1 MAEAAAPDFS
11 VVGRRLPRVD
21 ADEKVTGRAEYVADV
36 ILPGMLWG
44 AVLRSPYP
52 HARILHVDT
61 SRARRLPGVR
71 AAVTADDTPKRTWG
85 AFVRDQPVLVIDRV
99 RYVGEEI
106 AAVAAVD
113 LDMAREAVE
122 LIDVEYEELP
132 AVFDA
137 EEAMAAGAPILH
149 EDRGTN
155 VAMTIDV
162 ERGDVER
169 AFAESAVVVEGTFE
183 SHPQWHAAI
192 ETIGSVA
199 QFNPNGKLTVW
210 MNTQTLFMARG
221 RIAWAL
227 DLNESDVRIIQ
238 PYVGGGFGGKSCD
251 DNNALVCAVL
261 ARASGRP
268 VKLIN
273 TREEEFLAGSRPRVP
288 MKIWVKLGFQ
298 RDGLVQAKQIRLVA
312 DNGAYCGK
320 APGVFGVSS
329 LRHDTGY
336 QYPNVKVQSFLV
348 YTNKIPTGAFRG
360 FGNPSA
366 EWAVEQAW
374 DMAADRL
381 GIDPLDLALMNAAE
395 PGYIS
400 PHGNR
405 VISCELK
412 QCLEKAGE
420 LMDWRVKRASTGP
433 RKFLAPAS
441 VGTSPP
447 PSPSPVEGEGRQP
460 PPPSPNPQ
468 SATPGPLR
476 GLGQGTTVHVS
487 GKRHFGDYEG
497 GSAIIKV
504 SEDGKAFI
512 WSGEGEIG
520 QGSTTVLCQIAA
532 EELGLPYDDVSI
544 SQADTD
550 LTTYCHGAYA
560 SRLTY
565 VAGNAVKNAA
575 ANAKAQLLETAAEQL
590 EVSLE
595 DLEVRHGRV
604 FIRGAPEGPS
614 LTVAQVAR
622 ARLFRRGG
630 QPIVA
635 AGSFDSDS
643 VLQDETRYGNESGAY
658 NFGAQMAE
666 VEVDPETGQVTVL
679 EYVSVADC
687 GTVVNPVAAE
697 GQQQGAIAQGI
708 GYALTEGMVMDE
720 GRPLNANFGDYRLP
734 CTLDMPPLKID
745 FAESYEPT
753 GPFGAKGLGEL
764 GLDPTAAVI
773 ANAVY
778 DACGV
783 RITQLPITA
792 EKILEGLQGR

>member
-1 MAEAAAPDFS
+1 MKDGFD
-11 VVGRRLPRVD
+11 VVGRGVPRVD
-21 ADEKVTGRAEYVADV
+21 GEEKVTGRAEYVAD
-36 ILPGMLWG
+36 INLPGMLRG

-52 HARILHVDT
+52 HARIRRIDT
-61 SRARRLPGVR
+61 NRARGLPGVR
-71 AAVTADDTPKRTWG
+71 AVVTAEDTPKRAWG
-85 AFVRDQPVLVIDRV
+85 AFVRDQPVLAMDKV
-99 RYVGEEI
+99 RYAGEEV

-113 LDMAREAVE
+113 LETAREAVE
-122 LIDVEYEELP
+122 LIDVEWEELP
-132 AVFDA
+132 AVFDP
-137 EEAMAAGAPILH
+137 ELAMRPDAPVLH
-149 EDRGTN
+149 EERGTN
-155 VAMTIDV
+155 VAITIDV

-169 AFAESAVVVEGTFE
+169 AFAASDVVVEETFQ

-199 QFNPNGKLTVW
+199 QYGPRGKLTLW

-227 DLNESDVRIIQ
+227 DMSESDIRIIQ
-238 PYVGGGFGGKSCD
+238 PAVGGGFGGKSCD
-251 DNNALVCAVL
+251 DNNALICALL

-288 MKIWVKLGFQ
+288 MQIHVKLGFT
-298 RDGLVQAKQIRLVA
+298 RDGMVQAKQIRLIA

-320 APGVFGVSS
+320 APGVFGVAS

-336 QYPNVKVQSFLV
+336 RYPNVKVESYLV

-374 DMAADRL
+374 DMAADQL
-381 GIDPLDLALMNAAE
+381 GIDPLDLAMMNAAE
-395 PGYIS
+395 PGYVS

-412 QCLEKAGE
+412 QCLEHAANLIEWRAKRSARFAGVGGWG
-420 LMDWRVKRASTGP
+420 LGVSQTTP
-433 RKFLAPAS
+433 APP
-441 VGTSPP
+441 TTNP
-447 PSPSPVEGEGRQP
+447 QP
-460 PPPSPNPQ
+460 P
-468 SATPGPLR
+468 TPEPRPLR
-476 GLGQGTTVHVS
+476 GLGLGTTVHVS
-487 GKRHFGDYEG
+487 GKRHFGDYDG
-497 GSAIIKV
+497 GSAAIKV

-512 WSGEGEIG
+512 WCGEGEIG
-520 QGSTTVLCQIAA
+520 QGAATVLCQIAA
-532 EELGLPYDDVSI
+532 EELGIPFADVAI

-550 LTTYCHGAYA
+550 FTTYCHGAYA

-565 VAGNAVKNAA
+565 VAGNAVKDAA
-575 ANAKAQLLETAAEQL
+575 ANVKAELLAAAAELLEVAPA
-590 EVSLE
+590 
-595 DLEVRHGRV
+595 DLEIRAGRV
-604 FIRGAPEGPS
+604 SIKGVPTGKS
-614 LTVAQVAR
+614 LTVAEVAR
-622 ARLFRRGG
+622 ARLFRQGG
-630 QPIVA
+630 KPIIA
-635 AGSFDSDS
+635 TGSFDPDS

-666 VEVDPETGQVTVL
+666 VEVDPETGQVTIL
-679 EYVSVADC
+679 NYVSVADC
-687 GTVVNPVAAE
+687 GTVVNPIAAQ

-708 GYALTEGMVMDE
+708 GYALTERMLTED
-720 GRPLNANFGDYRLP
+720 GRPLNPNFVDYRLP
-734 CTLDMPPLKID
+734 CTMDMPPLQVA

-773 ANAVY
+773 ANAIH

-783 RITQLPITA
+783 RITTLPITA
-792 EKILEGLQGR
+792 EKIREALVTRAGAS